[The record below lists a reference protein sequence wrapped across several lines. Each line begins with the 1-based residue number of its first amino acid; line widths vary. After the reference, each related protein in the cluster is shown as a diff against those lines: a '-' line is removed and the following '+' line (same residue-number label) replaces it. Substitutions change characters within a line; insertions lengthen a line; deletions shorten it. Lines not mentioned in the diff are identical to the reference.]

1 MARAPG
7 KMAEAKPARR
17 ARGFEHASGLLA
29 ARIRKAGEGRGFA
42 TSRVLT
48 HWAEIVGPDLAAL
61 ARPVRASYG
70 REGLGATLT
79 LVATGAAAPLVQ
91 MRGPEI
97 IEKVNACYGY
107 GAIAQLRVTQSAPE
121 GFAEPQA
128 GFAPAPKGPA
138 SEAPR
143 PESLRQ
149 ANAAAEG
156 VTDPGLR
163 AALEML
169 ARNVFQ
175 KS

>member
-1 MARAPG
+1 MARTKD
-7 KMAEAKPARR
+7 KMPDRR
-17 ARGFEHASGLLA
+17 GRGFEQAAGLLST
-29 ARIRKAGEGRGFA
+29 RIRKAGEGRGFA

-48 HWAEIVGPDLAAL
+48 HWSEIVGADLAAM
-61 ARPVRASYG
+61 ARPVRVSYG
-70 REGLGATLT
+70 REGFGATLT

-107 GAIAQLRVTQSAPE
+107 GAISQLRITQTAPE
-121 GFAEPQA
+121 GLAEPQA
-128 GFAPAPKGPA
+128 AFAPAPT
-138 SEAPR
+138 APR
-143 PESLRQ
+143 PDAEALRR
-149 ANAAAEG
+149 AGAVAED

-169 ARNVFQ
+169 ARNMLQ